1 MTMPEAQIK
10 LARFA
15 LCVNKTFPLFFVNPS
30 PMRQTDENTR
40 CLPTSVKN
48 KWGILIP
55 IPSPLPLHK
64 RRCTKEH
71 WLRTPV
77 RWQLQSKSLLLFSLE
92 AVSPERGVV
101 ITELQSSIWLSI
113 NFSLSLF
120 LSLSLPLSSSL
131 SMKRPVLNHSRDQEA
146 RVRWINRNQSYTPP
160 PTHQIPM
167 QNARQ
172 WLNKPFF
179 LIGTDPQFFYKN
191 VCFPV

>member
-48 KWGILIP
+48 KWGILNP

-77 RWQLQSKSLLLFSLE
+77 RWQLQSACQVPASFLPRGGVTRKRRCNYRTSVIYLIVNKLL
-92 AVSPERGVV
+92 P
-101 ITELQSSIWLSI
+101 
-113 NFSLSLF
+113 
-120 LSLSLPLSSSL
+120 LSLPLSLSSSL
-131 SMKRPVLNHSRDQEA
+131 FLSVYEETCVESLKRSRGPCSM
-146 RVRWINRNQSYTPP
+146 NQSQSILHTSPHTPNS
-160 PTHQIPM
+160 HAECKAM
-167 QNARQ
+167 AE
-172 WLNKPFF
+172 
-179 LIGTDPQFFYKN
+179 
-191 VCFPV
+191 